1 MYALSNPPSILS
13 GPTQLPLPTKLGRLA
28 EPHSEHLKEGTV
40 NPEDFSGRKK
50 KKKKAKLLVE
60 AW

>member
-1 MYALSNPPSILS
+1 MFMLFPTPPSILS

-28 EPHSEHLKEGTV
+28 EPHSDHLKEGTV
-40 NPEDFSGRKK
+40 NPEDFSGK

-60 AW
+60 DW